1 MKRKVKSGLEEI
13 SGVRTMPRVKWLG
26 EAEEGEGTQ
35 NQEAGVVGWVIGVLG
50 APRVMEGLEW
60 GRGLSLN
67 SPGES

>member
-1 MKRKVKSGLEEI
+1 
-13 SGVRTMPRVKWLG
+13 MPRVKWLG

-35 NQEAGVVGWVIGVLG
+35 NQEAGVGWVIGVLG

-67 SPGES
+67 SPRES

>member
-13 SGVRTMPRVKWLG
+13 SGGVKWLG

-35 NQEAGVVGWVIGVLG
+35 NQEAGVGWVIGVLG